1 MMQQQQQQQ
10 PTMTESVV
18 WGKWDDADEA
28 YFALLW
34 HAFHKGYADCPTGTS
49 FCTFAG
55 SAMRMDKR
63 RILNKCVA
71 DKKLAHRKLVGMDL
85 TPLKERFEPHDVPS
99 EQMRTAEITA
109 ARCGWQAWARRF
121 RGKGAGI
128 SFEAPAAPLLQLQV
142 QQVHQ
147 EVHQEVAVSQNQA
160 VRVDLGNAISEIA
173 RLSETRASAEVAE
186 AGGRAKVAEARAK
199 AAEARAKAAEA
210 RAEAVEPTSE
220 ALRAQLEQSEAEAA
234 KSKQELDLAQR
245 RAQEVGARKAE
256 LEAEAKQA
264 SASYTQSL
272 EEHQRTVS
280 FLEQENLTLMLEDKE
295 LRADYL
301 RTKTAADAAL
311 ATSTAQV
318 AVLRAQLER
327 AGVEMADEREQL
339 SAKTGEM
346 TLVLM
351 RERKSQKLA
360 RENERVVRSEFLARA
375 QSRSDAAEEDHKK
388 QVDHLCAKIVCLD
401 EQLRAYGAA

>member
-1 MMQQQQQQQ
+1 MMSTMPEQLQQ
-10 PTMTESVV
+10 PTMASLVA
-18 WGKWDDADEA
+18 WGKWVAADEA

-34 HAFHKGYADCPTGTS
+34 DAFRKGYADCPTGTS

-55 SAMRMDKR
+55 GAMRMDKR
-63 RILNKCVA
+63 RILTKCLA

-85 TPLKERFEPHDVPS
+85 TPLKELFKPHDVPL
-99 EQMRTAEITA
+99 EQMRTADITA
-109 ARCGWQAWARRF
+109 ARCAWQEWARRH

-142 QQVHQ
+142 HQ

-160 VRVDLGNAISEIA
+160 VSVDLGNAISEIA
-173 RLSETRASAEVAE
+173 RLSDQRVEAEVARVVAGAGERAQAGCAE
-186 AGGRAKVAEARAK
+186 AAEARAK
-199 AAEARAKAAEA
+199 AAEACVKAAEARAEAAEA
-210 RAEAVEPTSE
+210 RAEAVEPTAKDNE
-220 ALRAQLEQSEAEAA
+220 TLALRAQLE
-234 KSKQELDLAQR
+234 
-245 RAQEVGARKAE
+245 EVGARNAE

-264 SASYTQSL
+264 SASYMQSS
-272 EEHQRTVS
+272 EDHQRIVS

-295 LRADYL
+295 LRAEHL

-327 AGVEMADEREQL
+327 AGAQMADEREQL
-339 SAKTGEM
+339 AARGAEM
-346 TLVLM
+346 TQILM
-351 RERKSQKLA
+351 QERKERKAQKLEMVGRA
-360 RENERVVRSEFLARA
+360 EFLARA
-375 QSRSDAAEEDHKK
+375 QSRSDAEALDHKK

-401 EQLRAYGAA
+401 ERLRTYGS